1 MVTTTFAA
9 LGFGDKVALSPGG
22 ENMIPALADGTAK
35 AGSIVGIAD
44 ADGKAKGTDLG
55 ANEVFHGILAKR
67 YDTAIDTAPTAGLKV
82 SVIVPKSGNKYLIRV
97 TDPAGAVVTGTSLT
111 WSATAGTLTKTTNLA
126 TTLERNI
133 AIVVDTALGN
143 GDTVAIVRWL

>member
-1 MVTTTFAA
+1 MVNTNLSE

-22 ENMIPALADGTAK
+22 ENKIPALADGTSK
-35 AGSIVGIAD
+35 AGSIVGIID

-55 ANEVFHGILAKR
+55 AQELFSGIQAKR
-67 YDTAIDTAPTAGLKV
+67 YDTDIDTAPTAGKKI
-82 SVIVPKSGNKYLIRV
+82 SVIVPKSGNKYLIQM
-97 TDPAGAVVTGTSLT
+97 TDPAAGLTTGVTLT
-111 WSATAGTLTKTTNLA
+111 WSATAGTLVKTTNLA

-133 AIVVDTALGN
+133 AVIVDLALVS